1 MCSILQKKLFLQ
13 HYSFL
18 VQNFNVHPLGSSCGS
33 SDGWGWGSNHKP
45 GCLVPSPGTWWPSS
59 SQVSQTPF
67 VWIKLDVKFYQ
78 ICRVLSFSTKVLLFS
93 ASATKSNCMIWKRD
107 MRLVSAEF
115 NTRWN
120 TFLQLFSSVKLLI
133 ISVLTMFLQCEI
145 IQVKCF
151 DTTSEEQCLLLNQLV
166 HKCTLDVLGEQSR
179 SMF

>member
-1 MCSILQKKLFLQ
+1 MRLGVKPQAGLSCPF
-13 HYSFL
+13 FGDL
-18 VQNFNVHPLGSSCGS
+18 VAFRLSG
-33 SDGWGWGSNHKP
+33 P
-45 GCLVPSPGTWWPSS
+45 G
-59 SQVSQTPF
+59 VSQTPF

-107 MRLVSAEF
+107 MRLASAEF